1 MALVSGHC
9 PALWKQQ
16 RQCYQQLPLQGPSPM
31 VPMIAR
37 VWGGAGADA
46 EWTDVPV
53 TPLTTCRDLVDCC
66 RDPGDEPCTLVEVSM
81 GHERA
86 LSDSERPLE
95 VLQQWRGRG
104 PVRLVL
110 RYTLDHDHD
119 REHDLDLDNQRRLSP
134 HTPLPSQEGV
144 QPSRNGMKEPGP
156 FADTVSRPVT
166 LGNDGG
172 WQNSTRYLASGG
184 AGRRWQTQLKI
195 GGGRVRGWP
204 REPSSA
210 SRPGAPLRRA
220 ASVSV
225 RVWCVVRGAWCV
237 VPASQRRAVR
247 GWLLGTASRVVCP
260 RYDRLGASEHGDE

>member
-1 MALVSGHC
+1 
-9 PALWKQQ
+9 
-16 RQCYQQLPLQGPSPM
+16 
-31 VPMIAR
+31 MIAR

-134 HTPLPSQEGV
+134 HTALPPQEGV

-156 FADTVSRPVT
+156 FADTVSTAARMSPVIPT
-166 LGNDGG
+166 TALH
-172 WQNSTRYLASGG
+172 SSGLPRHVTQVVSSLMEED
-184 AGRRWQTQLKI
+184 GRRML
-195 GGGRVRGWP
+195 
-204 REPSSA
+204 
-210 SRPGAPLRRA
+210 LRTKA
-220 ASVSV
+220 ELS
-225 RVWCVVRGAWCV
+225 
-237 VPASQRRAVR
+237 
-247 GWLLGTASRVVCP
+247 
-260 RYDRLGASEHGDE
+260 

>member
-1 MALVSGHC
+1 MPHCGHATDTICKQQWYTEARQLAPSASSHAVMAPCHWHHLQPVMLCQGHVAGTIHEWAYHSGAMLLASSTSNHAVLGPC
-9 PALWKQQ
+9 QWHYPKQQ
-16 RQCYQQLPLQGPSPM
+16 RQYYQQLPLQGPSPM

-134 HTPLPSQEGV
+134 HTPLPSQV
-144 QPSRNGMKEPGP
+144 FLN
-156 FADTVSRPVT
+156 
-166 LGNDGG
+166 
-172 WQNSTRYLASGG
+172 Y
-184 AGRRWQTQLKI
+184 
-195 GGGRVRGWP
+195 
-204 REPSSA
+204 
-210 SRPGAPLRRA
+210 
-220 ASVSV
+220 
-225 RVWCVVRGAWCV
+225 
-237 VPASQRRAVR
+237 
-247 GWLLGTASRVVCP
+247 
-260 RYDRLGASEHGDE
+260 

>member
-1 MALVSGHC
+1 
-9 PALWKQQ
+9 
-16 RQCYQQLPLQGPSPM
+16 M

-66 RDPGDEPCTLVEVSM
+66 RDPGDEPCTLVEVSV

-134 HTPLPSQEGV
+134 HTPLPSQGEYGT
-144 QPSRNGMKEPGP
+144 PSTP
-156 FADTVSRPVT
+156 
-166 LGNDGG
+166 
-172 WQNSTRYLASGG
+172 QH
-184 AGRRWQTQLKI
+184 
-195 GGGRVRGWP
+195 
-204 REPSSA
+204 PSFFLFFSYIHM
-210 SRPGAPLRRA
+210 SI
-220 ASVSV
+220 
-225 RVWCVVRGAWCV
+225 
-237 VPASQRRAVR
+237 
-247 GWLLGTASRVVCP
+247 
-260 RYDRLGASEHGDE
+260 